1 MLLWILVG
9 VVVSSHPSSTM
20 HHGMKEEG
28 YNNCLFARKVLTCHF
43 FWECLNRNLRD
54 SNAAPDTYVHVRV
67 SERTEAFI
75 SDMYVLYHPEF
86 DSTEETATM
95 TSEAIY
101 CSEPPNVFIYHE
113 ETKDDIPKN

>member
-1 MLLWILVG
+1 LLICEK
-9 VVVSSHPSSTM
+9 SSDVPFFL
-20 HHGMKEEG
+20 GMFESK
-28 YNNCLFARKVLTCHF
+28 LTGL
-43 FWECLNRNLRD
+43 ECR
-54 SNAAPDTYVHVRV
+54 AGHVRTCTC
-67 SERTEAFI
+67 ERTEAFI